1 MTSPAVVAEFST
13 VSQNIA
19 QSFVQTVVIVDDRAF
34 EPVEPMPKPTEPPQ
48 SPVRPRFTA
57 TQDQQASK
65 DQVTAMPQDAVVD
78 SEGQKEVIDQAT
90 TPEETS
96 EDAAHRLDAKKAIE
110 QFANKGIVCAVLRPS
125 EIEMDQFVSKLYG
138 LAEVT
143 DVLIFDWVWFEDV
156 EGKKVSEVITNI
168 TKQSSQQHRLRLI
181 LIYTGE
187 KDLKVV
193 IDDLAKILTQNGA
206 QNTRIDDFT
215 INSAGTRITVYSK
228 GNIELSDEVLRS
240 RVSPPDQ
247 LPSTVVA
254 EFAKL
259 TSGLLSNVAL
269 LSLAAVRSN
278 THRLLSRF
286 GPDLDAPFLSH
297 RAMLP
302 EPEDA
307 NALLVQLI
315 GGELTAILDG
325 HEVGGAADSFSGL
338 DMLKAW
344 IDSKERD
351 GYEFAKRFTAGK
363 QTDVLDQLNTLLR
376 NGVSSDTLH
385 APFDSFKKDPQ
396 KRDLTQKLAIKDTN
410 AEELEHRFAV
420 LTTLKSN
427 YRSSTHPPLL
437 VPGTLVKKIDEE
449 GRPNYLICIQPIC
462 DCVRLDETRTFPFL
476 QLRTPT
482 DKDAAFDLVLPDNET
497 YVRLRVD
504 YSPYRSKLIDFKPS
518 KSVRAIVSE
527 VNEGRIQ
534 FTAMDGTLF
543 DWIGELKVDQTQ
555 RIVNN
560 YAAQIARVGLDESEW
575 LRRWAKR

>member
-1 MTSPAVVAEFST
+1 MTSPAVAEFITISE
-13 VSQNIA
+13 SIA
-19 QSFVQTVVIVDDRAF
+19 QSFVQTVVMVDDRAF
-34 EPVEPMPKPTEPPQ
+34 ESVEPLAKPAGPPP

-57 TQDQQASK
+57 TKDEQALNDRDTVVQQNAVADSDDQEEVVIEQA
-65 DQVTAMPQDAVVD
+65 A
-78 SEGQKEVIDQAT
+78 

-96 EDAAHRLDAKKAIE
+96 EDAAHRLDAKRAIE

-125 EIEMDQFVSKLYG
+125 EIEMDQFESKLCG
-138 LAEVT
+138 LAEVA
-143 DVLIFDWVWFEDV
+143 DALIFDWVWFEDV

-168 TKQSSQQHRLRLI
+168 TNQSSQQHRLRLI

-187 KDLKVV
+187 KDLKLV
-193 IDDLAKILTQNGA
+193 IDDLARILTQNGV
-206 QNTRIDDFT
+206 QNTRTDDFT

-247 LPSTVVA
+247 LPNTVVA

-269 LSLAAVRSN
+269 FSLAAVRSN
-278 THRLLSRF
+278 THRILSRF
-286 GPDLDAPFLSH
+286 RPELDAPFLSH

-302 EPEDA
+302 QPEDA

-325 HEVGGAADSFSGL
+325 HEVGGAADSFLGVN
-338 DMLKAW
+338 MLKAW
-344 IDSKERD
+344 IDARKQD
-351 GYEFAKRFTAGK
+351 GYEFAKRFSAGK

-376 NGVSSDTLH
+376 DGVSSDTLH

-437 VPGTLVKKIDEE
+437 VPGTLVKKSGEE

-476 QLRTPT
+476 QLRAPT

-518 KSVRAIVSE
+518 TTVRAIVSE